1 VGAERGGQ
9 VPPPLAPT
17 SPKRKGQPV
26 TQRALL
32 AAAPLSARLPEKSIS
47 SIIFCQGT
55 AQRSI
60 V

>member
-1 VGAERGGQ
+1 VGAERGAAGAAT
-9 VPPPLAPT
+9 VMLT
-17 SPKRKGQPV
+17 SPKRKGQPA